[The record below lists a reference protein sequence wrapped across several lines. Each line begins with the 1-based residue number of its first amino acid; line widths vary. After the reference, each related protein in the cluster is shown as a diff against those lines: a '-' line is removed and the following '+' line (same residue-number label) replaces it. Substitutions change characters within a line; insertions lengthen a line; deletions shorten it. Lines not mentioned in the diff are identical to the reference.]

1 MALIQWQLQT
11 LSEVVDES
19 QSMRALRRASH
30 MRGSAFGY
38 LTYYVK
44 NKVVFNAADAENLLA
59 GTNIVDSSPRQHVDL
74 LLDLDAAS
82 LDLRGNLVV
91 QSLRDWMGIWRQE
104 YTIESRIHK
113 LVVDLGLT
121 LHVMLSDLPAFVSLS
136 VSKQRFPNC

>member
-1 MALIQWQLQT
+1 
-11 LSEVVDES
+11 
-19 QSMRALRRASH
+19 

-59 GTNIVDSSPRQHVDL
+59 GTNIVDSSPRQLVDL

-82 LDLRGNLVV
+82 VDLRGNLVV